1 VGEQSKWVVGGLGED
16 FGKSGSWQPVVCE
29 VASGAKK
36 SERWKRICSGMENV
50 ASSDVP
56 LSSSAD

>member
-1 VGEQSKWVVGGLGED
+1 VVGGLGED